1 MEINGTTFEDYALAS
16 ANAAA
21 GMTKEQIAEVFGME
35 VPVWEATEQQ
45 WIGKMS
51 EFEPGGKEMQFF
63 GEAFMKPK
71 QGKFANVEAAAAD
84 SSKILEKY
92 PKWSDH
98 IKMQQHFAIADE
110 VGIHIDFQKEYGI
123 SMTEYAQLGMHWG
136 GIFREAMMGGDNE
149 KTQKLSKKQDKL
161 MKKWG
166 DHFKEMYKD
175 QDSGIG
181 DDIDF

>member
-21 GMTKEQIAEVFGME
+21 GMSKDEIAKVFGME
-35 VPVWEATEQQ
+35 LPVWEATEQQ

-51 EFEPGGKEMQFF
+51 ELTPGGPEMQFF

-71 QGKFANVEAAAAD
+71 QGKFANVEGAAD
-84 SSKILEKY
+84 SSDKTLEKY
-92 PKWSDH
+92 PKWSHH
-98 IKMQQHFAIADE
+98 IKMQQHYAIADE
-110 VGIHIDFQKEYGI
+110 VGIQIDIQKEYGI

-149 KTQKLSKKQDKL
+149 KMQKLSKKQDKL

-175 QDSGIG
+175 QNSGIG